1 MMNVRFLAAAAA
13 ALAATVPATGQSILQ
28 FDVPRIERAWP
39 ATPGYGG
46 GIDLDLACGA
56 FVPNSDG
63 RSVAVIRHGQ
73 LFLSFQPTGM
83 QHFVAAGGNGA
94 TAIATVAAIDQAAVP
109 IPTEWGGAD
118 RLAVVT
124 SEGLSLRSY
133 TTEFAPVPGA
143 SWGPI
148 ASWAGAAD
156 LDAGIYG
163 GGALRARYVLGHAPG
178 WVQVAM
184 VHPQLGLLPVLTLP
198 STPGVTVL
206 DAALVD
212 WDAGEAPEVVVMH
225 SNGAFVMNVAGMVRA
240 STTQAT
246 TAGQLVAWRHNQ
258 QPAVTMVRASGSQWQ
273 VSTWKPAGLTGVWSE
288 GGFCDLASA
297 PTGLSLCAVDNDEE
311 LDLIISTSAN
321 HRDVLC
327 GTEQGPSVA
336 DHFQIIDVR
345 PVTLPGSYPANV
357 APAVVLDLD
366 QDGAEDLVIA
376 SSAGDRLVVLP
387 RLQAEVVALSN
398 GTPPTQSTTDLGMMN
413 PRGWFQSASG
423 PRDHLGLRL
432 LLPTTWQLT
441 NKLRVVVYQAA
452 SGDASPQAIANHN
465 FELTGTGTRVDVKVP
480 LAVFVGGTQRYL
492 LEIFLTNGAGKSSPR
507 LWLDTIVTGDDRGW
521 EYVAPLL
528 PPPATITSL
537 WKFEL
542 ADVPQSPPLKPA
554 GVQINPLSPPN
565 RFFGIVP
572 LVKSKPVTSGSPVI
586 PPFVTIPGA
595 TVHSDVSTD

>member
-28 FDVPRIERAWP
+28 LDVPRIERAWP
-39 ATPGYGG
+39 ATSGYGG

-83 QHFVAAGGNGA
+83 HHFVAAGGNGA
-94 TAIATVAAIDQAAVP
+94 TAIATVAAIDQGSVP
-109 IPTEWGGAD
+109 IPTVWEGTD

-133 TTEFAPVPGA
+133 TTEFATVPGA

-198 STPGVTVL
+198 AAPGASVL

-212 WDAGEAPEVVVMH
+212 WDAGDAPEVVVMH
-225 SNGAFVMNVAGMVRA
+225 SNGAFVMNVAGTVLA
-240 STTQAT
+240 STVRPT

-258 QPAVTMVRASGSQWQ
+258 QPAVTMVRASGGQWQ
-273 VSTWKPAGLTGVWSE
+273 VSTWKPAGTTGVWSE

-297 PTGLSLCAVDNDEE
+297 PTGLSLCAVDSDAE

-321 HRDVLC
+321 HRDVVC

-357 APAVVLDLD
+357 APAVVTDLD

-387 RLQAEVVALSN
+387 RLQAEVVAFST
-398 GTPPTQSTTDLGMMN
+398 GTPPAQSTTNLGMLR
-413 PRGWFQSASG
+413 PRGWFLDSPEG
-423 PRDHLGLRL
+423 PALGLRL
-432 LLPTTWQLT
+432 LLPTTWQQT
-441 NKLRVVVYQAA
+441 SELRVVVYQVA
-452 SGDASPQAIANHN
+452 SDDAVPQAMWHHK
-465 FELTGTGTRVDVKVP
+465 FQLTGAGTRVDVLVP
-480 LAVFVGGTQRYL
+480 LPRFIADTQRYF
-492 LEIFLTNGAGKSSPR
+492 LEVFLTNGAGKSSPR
-507 LWLDTIVTGDDRGW
+507 LWLDTIVTGFQTDWAG
-521 EYVAPLL
+521 VQGLL
-528 PPPATITSL
+528 PPPATMASL
-537 WKFEL
+537 WWF
-542 ADVPQSPPLKPA
+542 DVGGAPLPA
-554 GVQINPLSPPN
+554 PLPHEGGLFTGPGSEPN
-565 RFFGIVP
+565 RYFGVLP
-572 LVKSKPVTSGSPVI
+572 LVKSKPVNSGSPVI
-586 PPFVTIPGA
+586 PTPSLKTGA
-595 TVHSDVSTD
+595 TVHNDVSTD